1 MKMTVIAVL
10 LTMSGAA
17 FATADC
23 TPGTVGSLSP
33 QCNRPTTNQT
43 FNNTPRV
50 TVSPTLNNT
59 AVGYGEGGAG
69 GNASAGASA
78 QALGQG
84 TGGSVGNVSPSF
96 TVNTERSAYAPDVI
110 SYPTAHCRIALGGS
124 GGNGIISFGF
134 SSSVLDEN
142 CELIELSKHATLTL
156 GQRDVGAQIMCL
168 SPKVRQVYEAMGVK
182 CLVALPEA
190 PAEPVRP

>member
-96 TVNTERSAYAPDVI
+96 NVNTERSAYAPDVI
-110 SYPTAHCRIALGGS
+110 SYPTAPCRIALGGS
-124 GGNGIISFGF
+124 GGNGIVSFGF
-134 SSSVLDEN
+134 SSSVMDEI
-142 CELIELSKHATLTL
+142 CSRIETSRHLHNL
-156 GQRDVGAQIMCL
+156 GAKDAAVQIMCL
-168 SPKVRQVYEAMGVK
+168 SDEAKQALEATGVK
-182 CLVALPEA
+182 CLIKEEA
-190 PAEPVRP
+190 PVEPVRP

>member
-1 MKMTVIAVL
+1 MKITVIAVL

-17 FATADC
+17 FATVDC

-59 AVGYGEGGAG
+59 AVGYGEGGNG

-84 TGGSVGNVSPSF
+84 TGGSVGNIGIAV
-96 TVNTERSAYAPDVI
+96 EAARLAQAPDVI
-110 SYPTAHCRIALGGS
+110 SYPTAPCRVSIGAS
-124 GGNGIISFGF
+124 GGWFGGAIGF
-134 SSSVLDEN
+134 SSSVMDEI
-142 CELIELSKHATLTL
+142 CSRIETSRHLHNL
-156 GQRDVGAQIMCL
+156 GAKDAAVQIMCL
-168 SPKVRQVYEAMGVK
+168 SDEAKQALEATGVK
-182 CLVALPEA
+182 CLIKAEA
-190 PAEPVRP
+190 PVEPVRP